1 MSRVQRQAGG
11 APAPKKG
18 MTKQQQMLLLIGGI
32 ALTVVL
38 AIVVTVAV
46 FFSQN
51 EPVEA
56 DSGDTSSSVSS
67 SSSGDLTEETD
78 YNKDEFVLDVEQLGA
93 TILPVTEDAGEEY
106 VENTLFIGDSNTYR
120 YIIYGQTTL
129 KNDIGVIGMGIQ
141 DVLSKDC
148 VKFKGYSDS
157 VTIPEAVT
165 IMQPQRIVICFGTN
179 NAGNAWTPA
188 TMTEQYGLVLDAIE
202 EAYPYADIIIS
213 AIPPVGRYHSN
224 ESITMSTIDS
234 FNQALAKM
242 AEERGCKFLNTSEVL
257 KDPETGFM
265 KNGYTVE
272 DGIHMTK
279 PAVEALFEY
288 VRTHAYVTE
297 DRRPKPLKTVPDRD
311 EPEPFVIDSERPY
324 TDTRP
329 NSSSSKKDG
338 LDIVFTVNDAAM
350 GTISGELEQTVPV
363 GESCTKVT
371 ANPKEGYSFAYW
383 SCTVGRIEDVNKNE
397 LSFVVPGGA
406 NTDKIVVSA
415 NFVKSGYQVK
425 VSSSNTDMG
434 SAGIR
439 VGNDLYQDLTV
450 ERGNAVNLY
459 AQIRDNKYRFNGW
472 YVRENGTTRAL
483 STAAEYAFTPAEN
496 AKSPIEIVAQFG
508 YNGVVQ
514 VDASGGGS
522 VTNIV
527 NDGNTLSATAV
538 ASSGYTFD
546 HWNVNG
552 NNYGSDANISLK
564 LDQYLD
570 VVAFFKAIPV
580 ETVTFGV
587 AANPAEGGSVS
598 ANPAPGSVA
607 KGTSVTLTA
616 TANSGYHFVSWST
629 GATEA
634 TITVTINEATTITAN
649 FEKDAPPPP
658 TTYTLTLSAG
668 EGGSVSCSVP
678 NPIAAGTTV
687 TVTATPAD
695 GYQFASWSD
704 GGAASHEVTVNG
716 DMTLTATFTPI
727 QSSTP
732 ETPPDTSTN
741 TGDVSDPN
749 TPTTP

>member
-649 FEKDAPPPP
+649 FEKDAPVQP
-658 TTYTLTLSAG
+658 TSYTVTISAG
-668 EGGSVSCSVP
+668 ENGSVSP
-678 NPIAAGTTV
+678 AGAQTV
-687 TVTATPAD
+687 TAGGSITITATPAE
-695 GYQFASWSD
+695 GYIFARWE
-704 GGAASHEVTVNG
+704 GADTSSTNPLTITVNG
-716 DMTLTATFTPI
+716 DLALKAIFELKPV
-727 QSSTP
+727 
-732 ETPPDTSTN
+732 EGGDTN
-741 TGDVSDPN
+741 TTSSDDPN
-749 TPTTP
+749 ATVDG